1 MDRLDMRDTHQH
13 REVSPE
19 EIRAIVAE
27 QPDDLEG
34 STLWNLYASRA

>member
-1 MDRLDMRDTHQH
+1 VD
-13 REVSPE
+13 VGKFE
-19 EIRAIVAE
+19 EGRIVAE